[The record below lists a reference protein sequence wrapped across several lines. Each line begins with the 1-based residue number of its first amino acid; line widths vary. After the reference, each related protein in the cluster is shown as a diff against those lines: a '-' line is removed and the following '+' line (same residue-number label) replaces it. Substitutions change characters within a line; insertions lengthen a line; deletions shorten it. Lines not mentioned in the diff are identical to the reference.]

1 MPGRSRSMHDRG
13 ARTRTRALWRGIQ
26 SRGGSLDG
34 HYVAPAR
41 SVTAKV
47 PGTCMYYIVPR
58 LHKSLEVE
66 PGRLVKMTYSLDD
79 IWIV

>member
-1 MPGRSRSMHDRG
+1 MPGQSRAQHDRG
-13 ARTRTRALWRGIQ
+13 ARTRALWRGTQ

-47 PGTCMYYIVPR
+47 PGM
-58 LHKSLEVE
+58 
-66 PGRLVKMTYSLDD
+66 
-79 IWIV
+79 

>member
-1 MPGRSRSMHDRG
+1 MPGRSRS
-13 ARTRTRALWRGIQ
+13 ATEERALERSSSGRRGTQ

-47 PGTCMYYIVPR
+47 PGIIIIVPR
-58 LHKSLEVE
+58 LHLPNLWRWSL
-66 PGRLVKMTYSLDD
+66 GG
-79 IWIV
+79 